1 MNYTT
6 DELEKSEEMS
16 NFHSTL
22 AEFQKRVTSHIM
34 SGKDDTDMKGRAKEA
49 TSFLQNLLSSSGKPC
64 TPPNVWNPVT
74 QQCE

>member
-6 DELEKSEEMS
+6 DELEKGEEMI

-34 SGKDDTDMKGRAKEA
+34 KGKDDTDMKGRAKEA
-49 TSFLQNLLSSSGKPC
+49 TSFLQKILSRGGKPC
-64 TPPNVWNPVT
+64 TPPKVWNPVT
-74 QQCE
+74 EECE

>member
-22 AEFQKRVTSHIM
+22 AEFQKRVTFHIM

-49 TSFLQNLLSSSGKPC
+49 TSFLQNL
-64 TPPNVWNPVT
+64 
-74 QQCE
+74 